1 MLEVSVLSLC
11 PYELTVVGAPVFP
24 RPPSTPC
31 PCLLSCLPPPPHPSQ
46 GSRRLLNANQ
56 IKFCQPSAAAI
67 APRIKSQFLRDPTI
81 LHGWVCWAGSDTVP
95 YWGPGFSAKGAPF
108 QGAWAG
114 IFELGGGASDLECG
128 ELEGEAFRG
137 GRARGAGLKQGC
149 GPGTL
154 LRAPRCYYR

>member
-11 PYELTVVGAPVFP
+11 PYELTVVGAPVVP

-31 PCLLSCLPPPPHPSQ
+31 PCLLPCPPFFTRQPEIVKRKS
-46 GSRRLLNANQ
+46 NQ
-56 IKFCQPSAAAI
+56 IKFCQPSAASI

-128 ELEGEAFRG
+128 EPEGEAFRG